1 MPNNPPAFKWLE
13 NLMRY
18 HETGGHEGDGSD
30 HAMRMARAELEA
42 LKRADKLDYFAG
54 QALAGAW
61 ASQWFAD
68 HCSREG
74 TASMH
79 EALAANLYD
88 MADAMITESESRRL
102 RGKQGGE

>member
-1 MPNNPPAFKWLE
+1 MSL
-13 NLMRY
+13 
-18 HETGGHEGDGSD
+18 
-30 HAMRMARAELEA
+30 
-42 LKRADKLDYFAG
+42 LDYFAG

-74 TASMH
+74 TPSMH

-88 MADAMITESESRRL
+88 MADAMLAESEQRRRM
-102 RGKQGGE
+102 RGKEDL

>member
-1 MPNNPPAFKWLE
+1 MSDEYPPAFPSE
-13 NLMRY
+13 QT
-18 HETGGHEGDGSD
+18 ETMDGTWNQTYTSG
-30 HAMRMARAELEA
+30 MTL
-42 LKRADKLDYFAG
+42 LDYFAG